1 MPDWLQH
8 SFVSRSWKQKRVQS
22 QKRVVKLND
31 AFWVSD
37 RPTCLTFFCS
47 KMSKNA
53 EWINKECCFFIRLD
67 WRTVSPYCRA
77 AFIWLMQRYNANTP
91 KSKFFGLLISHFESF
106 PHPKIGIHPLIYGLS
121 RAFSTREKKMKSG
134 YNMLS
139 HADSQNVRSS
149 NVWPPQNVTA
159 LTHIFA
165 TEPQKALTAN
175 TMNVCSEGFWFAGT
189 KCPFQWSH
197 LNFYEFQDLP

>member
-1 MPDWLQH
+1 MTDWLQH

-53 EWINKECCFFIRLD
+53 EWINKEYCFFIRLD
-67 WRTVSPYCRA
+67 WRTVFPYCCA

-91 KSKFFGLLISHFESF
+91 KSNFFGCLISHLESF
-106 PHPKIGIHPLIYGLS
+106 PHPWMGIQPFIYGHS
-121 RAFSTREKKMKSG
+121 GAFSTHEKKWNRDIPSTISNVQ
-134 YNMLS
+134 Y
-139 HADSQNVRSS
+139 VRSACIFPMLFQKS
-149 NVWPPQNVTA
+149 SWKLTQISAEYPAKHCATCNVYLWPNR
-159 LTHIFA
+159 F
-165 TEPQKALTAN
+165 K
-175 TMNVCSEGFWFAGT
+175 
-189 KCPFQWSH
+189 
-197 LNFYEFQDLP
+197 Y